1 MENNILSP
9 TTFLTDIAFASIP
22 FIGVPSNEEDDIEC
36 EGCNGE
42 CIDFDTGEVI

>member
-9 TTFLTDIAFASIP
+9 TTFLSDIAFNSI
-22 FIGVPSNEEDDIEC
+22 EENDIEC

-42 CIDFDTGEVI
+42 CISSDTGIEEAI